1 MLIFPIIAKEV
12 KKGDNF
18 VMQNKFYVFLLL
30 VIQLSNVSAL
40 VEVNDTKMR
49 YRKALMDKNKN
60 KIKMQR
66 QKAEKR
72 DSYYDPEFDYSTFT
86 ARITDRDKT
95 TRVYK
100 ASSENKNIAFF
111 YSGDRILLRPATGKK
126 YCKASVRSVEEGFFV
141 LFIDNVAECWSH
153 DPFIRRGSMIVV
165 KSDTL
170 AERVRDASVFRHVLL
185 NRKKDYYSQFNRVNH
200 FLWSYDQKRVQLAEQ
215 YDLKIAQLEKE
226 KADALEHLRSKKED
240 SIKLQKEL
248 SYRLDGLDRD
258 LDIYQI
264 KKDDLII
271 DRWHLDHDLG
281 LPVQKRPKAVE
292 LIQ

>member
-1 MLIFPIIAKEV
+1 MQKIINGLLIFIILCMPSYGLEE
-12 KKGDNF
+12 F
-18 VMQNKFYVFLLL
+18 
-30 VIQLSNVSAL
+30 
-40 VEVNDTKMR
+40 NDSRIK
-49 YRKALMDKNKN
+49 YRKALMDNNKN
-60 KIKMQR
+60 KMKKDREAKI
-66 QKAEKR
+66 
-72 DSYYDPEFDYSTFT
+72 DTFYDPEYDYSKFT

-100 ASSENKNIAFF
+100 VSSENKNIAFF
-111 YSGDRILLRPATGKK
+111 YSGDRIKLRPATGSS
-126 YCKASVRSVEEGFFV
+126 YCHASVRSVEEGYFV
-141 LFIDNVAECWSH
+141 IYIDNIAQCWDH
-153 DPFIRRGSMIVV
+153 DPFIRRGSMIIV

-170 AERVRDASVFRHVLL
+170 AERVRDASIYRHVLL
-185 NRKKDYYSQFNRVNH
+185 KRKKDYYGQFNRVNH
-200 FLWSYDQKRVQLAEQ
+200 FLWSYEQKRIQLAEQ
-215 YDLKIAQLEKE
+215 YDKKIAELEKL

-281 LPVQKRPKAVE
+281 LPVQKRPDAVE
-292 LIQ
+292 LIK